1 MAKSKIVLALI
12 ATAQALAETIKNE
25 NLIIATN
32 KLDELEDATHSSK
45 EYKDLKEIV
54 DELQNNTG
62 DDKSDNTENEDDLK
76 SNIENKKD
84 ELQNNTGD
92 DKSDNT
98 ENEDDLKSNIENKKD
113 ELQNNTG
120 DDKSDNT
127 ENEDDLKSNIENKKD
142 ELQNNTGDDFAIE
155 KPKKLNYTGVKMV
168 GDKWYSIK
176 DNYRKS
182 FATADECAKH
192 FN

>member
-92 DKSDNT
+92 D
-98 ENEDDLKSNIENKKD
+98 
-113 ELQNNTG
+113 
-120 DDKSDNT
+120 
-127 ENEDDLKSNIENKKD
+127 
-142 ELQNNTGDDFAIE
+142 FAIE